1 MPQALSAWV
10 PSSTALYDMVRLRTS
25 QSLLSELSGGT
36 KRLCA
41 VFGLPEEMLAS
52 YGGWPVEREQGTVQW
67 SKATGDSVQRHALAF
82 CESMGKRFQP
92 CSCQVP

>member
-1 MPQALSAWV
+1 
-10 PSSTALYDMVRLRTS
+10 MVRLRTS

-36 KRLCA
+36 GQLCA

-52 YGGWPVEREQGTVQW
+52 YGGPGEWEQGTVQW
-67 SKATGDSVQRHALAF
+67 SKATGDSVQKHALAF